1 MDIQKIAVGVCAV
14 GTACVVG
21 GTAVVDQV
29 TNGSVKRRDATVE
42 AIVEELKPFIKEQ
55 IKLSFPPSTGGVI
68 GSQQP
73 QVDYRKE
80 VNGTNSRNK

>member
-1 MDIQKIAVGVCAV
+1 MDIQKVAVGVCAV

-29 TNGSVKRRDATVE
+29 TNGSEKRKNATVE
-42 AIVEELKPFIKEQ
+42 AVVEELKPFIKEQ
-55 IKLSFPPSTGGVI
+55 IELSFPSSTGGVI
-68 GSQQP
+68 GSQKP

-80 VNGTNSRNK
+80 VNGTNR

>member
-55 IKLSFPPSTGGVI
+55 IQLSFPSSTGDVI
-68 GSQQP
+68 RSKEP
-73 QVDYRKE
+73 QVDYRKKI
-80 VNGTNSRNK
+80 NGTN

>member
-1 MDIQKIAVGVCAV
+1 MDIQKVAVGVCAV

-29 TNGSVKRRDATVE
+29 TNGSEKRKNATVE
-42 AIVEELKPFIKEQ
+42 AVVEELKPFIKEQ
-55 IKLSFPPSTGGVI
+55 IELSFPSSTGGVMKL
-68 GSQQP
+68 QKT

-80 VNGTNSRNK
+80 VNGTNR

>member
-29 TNGSVKRRDATVE
+29 TNGSEKRRDATVE

-55 IKLSFPPSTGGVI
+55 IQLSFPSSTGDVI
-68 GSQQP
+68 RLKEP
-73 QVDYRKE
+73 QVDYRKKI
-80 VNGTNSRNK
+80 NGTN

>member
-14 GTACVVG
+14 GTACAVG

-55 IKLSFPPSTGGVI
+55 IKLSFPLSTGGVI
-68 GSQQP
+68 GSQEP
-73 QVDYRKE
+73 QLDYRKE
-80 VNGTNSRNK
+80 VNGSN

>member
-29 TNGSVKRRDATVE
+29 TNGTEKRKSATVE
-42 AIVEELKPFIKEQ
+42 AVVEELKPFIKEQ
-55 IKLSFPPSTGGVI
+55 IELSFPSSTGGVMKL
-68 GSQQP
+68 QKP

>member
-73 QVDYRKE
+73 QLDYRKE
-80 VNGTNSRNK
+80 VNGPNRRN

>member
-29 TNGSVKRRDATVE
+29 TNGSVKRKSATVE
-42 AIVEELKPFIKEQ
+42 AVVEELKPFIKEQ
-55 IKLSFPPSTGGVI
+55 IEIKFSTIHWWRLDHNNLKLII
-68 GSQQP
+68 G
-73 QVDYRKE
+73 K
-80 VNGTNSRNK
+80 K

>member
-21 GTAVVDQV
+21 GNAVVDQV
-29 TNGSVKRRDATVE
+29 TNGSEKRKSATVE

-55 IKLSFPPSTGGVI
+55 IQLSFPPSTGGVI

-80 VNGTNSRNK
+80 VNGSNPRN

>member
-29 TNGSVKRRDATVE
+29 TNGSEKRRDATVE

-55 IKLSFPPSTGGVI
+55 IELSFPSSTGGVI
-68 GSQQP
+68 GSQKP
-73 QVDYRKE
+73 QLDYRKE
-80 VNGTNSRNK
+80 INGSNSKN

>member
-73 QVDYRKE
+73 QLDYRKE
-80 VNGTNSRNK
+80 VNGSNRKN

>member
-29 TNGSVKRRDATVE
+29 TNGSEKRRDATVE
-42 AIVEELKPFIKEQ
+42 AVVEELKPFIKEQ
-55 IKLSFPPSTGGVI
+55 IEDEFSIIYWWSDGITET
-68 GSQQP
+68 S
-73 QVDYRKE
+73 
-80 VNGTNSRNK
+80 S

>member
-29 TNGSVKRRDATVE
+29 TNGSENRSDASVE
-42 AIVEELKPFIKEQ
+42 AIVDELKPFIKEQ
-55 IKLSFPPSTGGVI
+55 IQLSFPSSTGDVI
-68 GSQQP
+68 RSKEP

-80 VNGTNSRNK
+80 VNGTNR

>member
-1 MDIQKIAVGVCAV
+1 MCGWNCLC
-14 GTACVVG
+14 GWWHCCR
-21 GTAVVDQV
+21 DQV

-68 GSQQP
+68 GSQEP
-73 QVDYRKE
+73 QLDYRKE
-80 VNGTNSRNK
+80 VNGSNRRN

>member
-29 TNGSVKRRDATVE
+29 TNGSEKRRDATVE

-55 IKLSFPPSTGGVI
+55 IQLSFPSSTGDVI
-68 GSQQP
+68 RSKDP
-73 QVDYRKE
+73 QVDYRKKI
-80 VNGTNSRNK
+80 NGTN

>member
-29 TNGSVKRRDATVE
+29 TNGSEKRRDATVE

-55 IKLSFPPSTGGVI
+55 IQLSFPSSTGDVI
-68 GSQQP
+68 
-73 QVDYRKE
+73 R
-80 VNGTNSRNK
+80 

>member
-68 GSQQP
+68 GSQEP
-73 QVDYRKE
+73 QLDYRKE
-80 VNGTNSRNK
+80 VNGSNRRN

>member
-1 MDIQKIAVGVCAV
+1 MDIQKVAVGVCAV

-29 TNGSVKRRDATVE
+29 TNGSEKRKNATVE
-42 AIVEELKPFIKEQ
+42 AVVEELKPFIKEQ
-55 IKLSFPPSTGGVI
+55 IELTFPSSTGGVI
-68 GSQQP
+68 SPQQP

-80 VNGTNSRNK
+80 VNGTNR

>member
-29 TNGSVKRRDATVE
+29 TNGSEKRKSATVE
-42 AIVEELKPFIKEQ
+42 AGVEELKPFIKEQ

>member
-1 MDIQKIAVGVCAV
+1 MDIQKIAVSVCAV

-21 GTAVVDQV
+21 GTAVVDQD
-29 TNGSVKRRDATVE
+29 TNGSEKRREATVE
-42 AIVEELKPFIKEQ
+42 AVVEELKPFIKEQ
-55 IKLSFPPSTGGVI
+55 IELSFPSSTGGVN

-80 VNGTNSRNK
+80 VNGTNRRN

>member
-1 MDIQKIAVGVCAV
+1 MDIQKLAVGVCAV

-68 GSQQP
+68 GSQEP
-73 QVDYRKE
+73 QLDYRKE
-80 VNGTNSRNK
+80 VNGSNRRN

>member
-29 TNGSVKRRDATVE
+29 TNGSEKRRDATVE
-42 AIVEELKPFIKEQ
+42 AVVEELKPFIKEQ
-55 IKLSFPPSTGGVI
+55 IQLSFPSSTGDVI
-68 GSQQP
+68 RSKEP
-73 QVDYRKE
+73 QVDYRKKI
-80 VNGTNSRNK
+80 NGTN

>member
-1 MDIQKIAVGVCAV
+1 MDVQKIAVGVCAV

-21 GTAVVDQV
+21 GNAVVDQV
-29 TNGSVKRRDATVE
+29 TNGSEKRRDATVE

-55 IKLSFPPSTGGVI
+55 IQLSFPSSTGDVI
-68 GSQQP
+68 RSKEP

-80 VNGTNSRNK
+80 VNVTNR

>member
-29 TNGSVKRRDATVE
+29 TNGSEKRRDATVE
-42 AIVEELKPFIKEQ
+42 AVVEELKPFIKEQ

-80 VNGTNSRNK
+80 VNGTNR

>member
-1 MDIQKIAVGVCAV
+1 MDIQKVAVGVCAV

-29 TNGSVKRRDATVE
+29 TNGSEKRKNATVE
-42 AIVEELKPFIKEQ
+42 AVVEELKPFIKEQ

-68 GSQQP
+68 GSQEP
-73 QVDYRKE
+73 QLDYRKE
-80 VNGTNSRNK
+80 VNGSNRRN

>member
-29 TNGSVKRRDATVE
+29 TNGTVKRRDATVE
-42 AIVEELKPFIKEQ
+42 AIVEELKPFIKQQ
-55 IKLSFPPSTGGVI
+55 IKDSFPESTGGVM
-68 GSQQP
+68 GLQKP
-73 QVDYRKE
+73 QLDYRKE
-80 VNGTNSRNK
+80 VNGSN

>member
-29 TNGSVKRRDATVE
+29 TNGSEKRRDATVE
-42 AIVEELKPFIKEQ
+42 AIVEELKPFIK
-55 IKLSFPPSTGGVI
+55 
-68 GSQQP
+68 
-73 QVDYRKE
+73 
-80 VNGTNSRNK
+80 

>member
-1 MDIQKIAVGVCAV
+1 MDIQKVAVGVCAV

-29 TNGSVKRRDATVE
+29 TNGSEKRRDATVE

-55 IKLSFPPSTGGVI
+55 IELSFPSSTGGVI
-68 GSQQP
+68 GSQKP
-73 QVDYRKE
+73 QLDYRKE
-80 VNGTNSRNK
+80 INGSNSKN

>member
-29 TNGSVKRRDATVE
+29 TNGSEKRKSATVE
-42 AIVEELKPFIKEQ
+42 AVVE
-55 IKLSFPPSTGGVI
+55 
-68 GSQQP
+68 
-73 QVDYRKE
+73 
-80 VNGTNSRNK
+80 NSNLLLRNRLN

>member
-21 GTAVVDQV
+21 GNAVVDQV
-29 TNGSVKRRDATVE
+29 TNGSEKRKSATVE
-42 AIVEELKPFIKEQ
+42 AVVEELKPFIKEQ

>member
-1 MDIQKIAVGVCAV
+1 MDIQKVAVGVCAV

-29 TNGSVKRRDATVE
+29 TNGSEKRRDATVE

-55 IKLSFPPSTGGVI
+55 IQLSFPSSTGDVI
-68 GSQQP
+68 RSKEP
-73 QVDYRKE
+73 QVDYRKKI
-80 VNGTNSRNK
+80 NGTN

>member
-29 TNGSVKRRDATVE
+29 TNGSENRRDATVE

-55 IKLSFPPSTGGVI
+55 IQLSFPSSTGDVI
-68 GSQQP
+68 RSKEP
-73 QVDYRKE
+73 QVDYRKKI
-80 VNGTNSRNK
+80 NGTN